1 MIVNVPPVELDSV
14 TTTLVA
20 FTVRESA
27 TEPDA
32 TVNVV
37 LGEESE
43 RLVRVVYVGRVK
55 SRV

>member
-1 MIVNVPPVELDSV
+1 MNVPPVELESV

-32 TVNVV
+32 MVRMAA
-37 LGEESE
+37 GEETWM
-43 RLVRVVYVGRVK
+43 LVGLG
-55 SRV
+55 